1 MVMCRTPECA
11 KAPVPTC
18 SGRIWERLSRS
29 RRTEG
34 VNTWSTRVSLEV
46 HSMRSSADRSTCCSW
61 PATTKTTFAEPY
73 ADGRVFG
80 TDKLT
85 GHREGAIMNSWPAT
99 PSDGVP
105 EEIDGVNVLQRSGLF
120 ESGTPVEPDLDRQFT
135 KVVGFWAPRR
145 WLTPETMDVDGMVG
159 GDRGNHPHKGPR
171 RLRRPGHQQSAPRR
185 AVGGM
190 LRAEQHRHPT
200 GHSRATP
207 LGIRT
212 TRLLRRRAV
221 IPDGRRRGALH
232 LFQHL
237 DRDRRSIPHPRGVD
251 RRGRPRVQ
259 GTLLLHP
266 PMPLRPRRVHHPS
279 PSGVHVLRRYS
290 RGPPGTVLTAFQQ
303 TIAPEEWSEL
313 FGAEGSRHHEP
324 LNLAI
329 IDVQDIESAAPFV

>member
-159 GDRGNHPHKGPR
+159 EIGEIIRTKGLVAYDGQVISS
-171 RLRRPGHQQSAPRR
+171 LRR
-185 AVGGM
+185 VGPW
-190 LRAEQHRHPT
+190 EECFEP
-200 GHSRATP
+200 SSIDTP
-207 LGIRT
+207 LDIPERRHWGYEQRAFFGVEQSYQMADDEGPFTYSSISTEIADPYLTPGELIAGVVHGSRERCYFTRPCHYAHVVYT
-212 TRLLRRRAV
+212 TRHRPV
-221 IPDGRRRGALH
+221 CMSCGATH
-232 LFQHL
+232 
-237 DRDRRSIPHPRGVD
+237 V
-251 RRGRPRVQ
+251 
-259 GTLLLHP
+259 
-266 PMPLRPRRVHHPS
+266 
-279 PSGVHVLRRYS
+279 VLR
-290 RGPPGTVLTAFQQ
+290 
-303 TIAPEEWSEL
+303 
-313 FGAEGSRHHEP
+313 EP
-324 LNLAI
+324 C
-329 IDVQDIESAAPFV
+329 